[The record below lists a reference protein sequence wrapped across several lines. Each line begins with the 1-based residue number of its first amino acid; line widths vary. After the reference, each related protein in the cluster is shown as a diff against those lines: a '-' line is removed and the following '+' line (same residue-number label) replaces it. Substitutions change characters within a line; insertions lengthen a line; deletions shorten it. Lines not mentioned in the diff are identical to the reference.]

1 MLPTLERNTFRSIAN
16 KNVLKKAGSILL
28 TNVPRTATPRDI
40 LREINKAGAK
50 GVVNVAIDYEYFKP
64 AERAILTLSS
74 PDYLRDNLK
83 AFQNLTISAISV
95 RASPY
100 DSKTPF
106 YQQSRM
112 RGQRG
117 RSGAADRGTLS
128 GYGPRA
134 GITNNEKTVVLGGLP
149 ARTSEERLTEMF
161 RNFKIA
167 HSEKGIPQIEKL
179 PLPLNTFSLTAK
191 FLVTLTS
198 VTEAHRFV
206 RKLHASYLPLYGED
220 IPITAKI
227 IV

>member
-1 MLPTLERNTFRSIAN
+1 M
-16 KNVLKKAGSILL
+16 LKKAGSILL

-50 GVVNVAIDYEYFKP
+50 GVVNGMSTFVVNIFLSSFLPVAIDYEYFKP

-179 PLPLNTFSLTAK
+179 PL
-191 FLVTLTS
+191 
-198 VTEAHRFV
+198 
-206 RKLHASYLPLYGED
+206 
-220 IPITAKI
+220 
-227 IV
+227 